1 MNEDMAVTI
10 KYFGAI
16 EEVTGIAR
24 ESVSLDSSDSLEAI
38 KQQLLSKYPGLEQ
51 LSFQIAVN
59 QSLADSA
66 TLKNGDEVAFLPP
79 FAGG

>member
-16 EEVTGIAR
+16 EEVTGIAE

-38 KQQLLSKYPGLEQ
+38 KQQLLSNSPGLEQ